1 MYLYLLDTNII
12 SDLIKNP
19 QGDLAKIVSELE
31 PNSFCTS
38 IIVACELSY
47 GVKKKDS
54 IQLAKKVEI
63 LLSTLDGRW
72 CINNQK
78 VILPLSPFLLRRS
91 CPYPDGNRHAEI
103 GHDIHGSDAGM
114 NLDDLGLENTGSQL
128 IAK

>member
-1 MYLYLLDTNII
+1 MFYILWDLVCSSVII
-12 SDLIKNP
+12 
-19 QGDLAKIVSELE
+19 AK
-31 PNSFCTS
+31 
-38 IIVACELSY
+38 LS
-47 GVKKKDS
+47 KM
-54 IQLAKKVEI
+54 
-63 LLSTLDGRW
+63 RW

-91 CPYPDGNRHAEI
+91 CLYPDGNRHAEI